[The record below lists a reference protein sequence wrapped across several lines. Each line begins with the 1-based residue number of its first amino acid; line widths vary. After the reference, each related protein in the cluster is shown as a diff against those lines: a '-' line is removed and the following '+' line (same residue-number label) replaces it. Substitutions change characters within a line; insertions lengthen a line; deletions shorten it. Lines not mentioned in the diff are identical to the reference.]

1 MFIQVLETSHTA
13 SIHSQD
19 ENGPKEIS
27 LEDIRPHPKAG
38 ARKSTRHAGGKKRAT
53 AIVSDTPEKDRLYA
67 EKEAT
72 LDRKTPNQILQ
83 DTDLVTAKVRR
94 VSTRKSA
101 KSTVQLQESQD
112 NSNFLCLIFQE
123 NWSDSR
129 VGEKWV
135 QCINFKQWCHAQ
147 CVATNFKLCDDC
159 S

>member
-1 MFIQVLETSHTA
+1 METSHTA

-19 ENGPKEIS
+19 ENVPNEIS

-38 ARKSTRHAGGKKRAT
+38 ARKSTRRAGGKKRAT
-53 AIVSDTPEKDRLYA
+53 AIVTDTPEKDRLSA

-72 LDRKTPNQILQ
+72 LARKTPKPKRKILQ
-83 DTDLVTAKVRR
+83 DKDLVTAKVRR

-112 NSNFLCLIFQE
+112 NSNFLCLICQE

-135 QCINFKQWCHAQ
+135 QCINCKQWCHVQ
-147 CVATNFKLCDDC
+147 CVAANFKLCDDC